1 MANGGMNRHS
11 NDWEQQR
18 ERLSAYL
25 DGELP
30 SEERAALERH
40 LPGCS
45 ECRRELEDYR
55 TLRAMLRAVPAPAL
69 PRSFT
74 LPATGAVPEPLPAQ
88 RSRPD
93 SVRPRTRAGSSGV
106 ARAAQALGGLVA
118 VAGLLLFLGAT
129 LISGPRPYAAT
140 TAGNYSSSY
149 QPAIGTKSTDTA
161 QSTHTGGPVGPG
173 VATARPNEQHTPTG
187 VAASPT
193 IGTSTSK
200 EPATG
205 EAAPPLPIIGGGMLL
220 GGAALFVAGTVARKR
235 RG

>member
-1 MANGGMNRHS
+1 MSRHP

-30 SEERAALERH
+30 PEERAALERH
-40 LPGCS
+40 LPGCP

-55 TLRAMLRAVPAPAL
+55 TLRAMLRAVPMPAL

-88 RSRPD
+88 RNRPA
-93 SVRPRTRAGSSGV
+93 SARPRTRAERSSV

-118 VAGLLLFLGAT
+118 VAGLLLFLTSALFGAP
-129 LISGPRPYAAT
+129 SGTASTA
-140 TAGNYSSSY
+140 AGNYSSSY
-149 QPAIGTKSTDTA
+149 QPAIGPKSTDIA

-200 EPATG
+200 EPGRSET
-205 EAAPPLPIIGGGMLL
+205 APPLPIIGGGMLL

-235 RG
+235 RD